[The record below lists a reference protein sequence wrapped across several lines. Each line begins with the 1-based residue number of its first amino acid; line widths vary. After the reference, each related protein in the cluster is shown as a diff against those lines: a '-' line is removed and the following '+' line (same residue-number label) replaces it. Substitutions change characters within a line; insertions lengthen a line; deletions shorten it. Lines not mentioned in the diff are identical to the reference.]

1 MVRKLE
7 DLLESLAGRL
17 GPGAVVSDPAEVL
30 VYECDGSALRRALP
44 SAVVFPQRRDD
55 VALVVTEC
63 ARRGVPFLARGA
75 GTGLS
80 GGALA
85 LEGGVIVALNRMNRI
100 LSIDLPNGRAEV
112 EPGVVNLALTRA
124 VATEGFYFA
133 PDPSSQSVCT
143 IGGNVAHSSGGPHT
157 LKYGVTASHVLALE
171 LVLPDGAVA
180 EIGGFE
186 RPGYDLAGIVTGA
199 EGTFGIVTRITVR
212 LLRRPRAVRTLLA
225 AFRSTGE
232 ASRAVS
238 GIIAAGIIPA
248 ALEMMDSVVVAA
260 LEAAFGLRYPDGAS

>member
-1 MVRKLE
+1 MTSKPEEVIE
-7 DLLESLAGRL
+7 ALAGRL
-17 GPGAVVSDPAEVL
+17 GPGAVVSDPSEVL
-30 VYECDGSALRRALP
+30 VYECDGSSLRRAMP
-44 SAVVFPQRRDD
+44 SAVVFPRGRDE

-63 ARRGVPFLARGA
+63 ARRSVPFLARGA

-157 LKYGVTASHVLALE
+157 LKYGVTASHVIALE
-171 LVLPDGAVA
+171 LVLPDGTVV
-180 EIGGFE
+180 EIGGHE
-186 RPGYDLAGIVTGA
+186 RPGYDLAGLVTGS
-199 EGTFGIVTRITVR
+199 EGRFGIV
-212 LLRRPRAVRTLLA
+212 
-225 AFRSTGE
+225 
-232 ASRAVS
+232 
-238 GIIAAGIIPA
+238 
-248 ALEMMDSVVVAA
+248 
-260 LEAAFGLRYPDGAS
+260 